1 MLFTFSCHTP
11 KGPLV
16 EVYTHPS
23 IINLHKNCCGTLQRR
38 IEDGCYLSRSISSVE
53 GDVANMLHIQI
64 QKYWRVQQRQHT
76 KSIKDDE
83 EPDAVEEIATCEHSH
98 LKSPGRNQ
106 SDDTAFS
113 MLTLLY
119 DVRLVLPFLQ
129 LIFQHS
135 GNTDI
140 KIFTM
145 KPRRA
150 MAIYQLYVNLLPQ
163 YGHISDTIKIIQLLL
178 DNYSTQMLETI
189 LGGKTIITM
198 QTQYI
203 QKLGIQCFSQPLHWR
218 WLLPTSFYI

>member
-1 MLFTFSCHTP
+1 MDAISAVLYLRSR
-11 KGPLV
+11 
-16 EVYTHPS
+16 E
-23 IINLHKNCCGTLQRR
+23 TLQ
-38 IEDGCYLSRSISSVE
+38 LQHV
-53 GDVANMLHIQI
+53 VHIQI
-64 QKYWRVQQRQHT
+64 QKYRRVQQRQHT

-119 DVRLVLPFLQ
+119 DIRLVLPFLQ

-145 KPRRA
+145 GPWP
-150 MAIYQLYVNLLPQ
+150 Y
-163 YGHISDTIKIIQLLL
+163 ISC
-178 DNYSTQMLETI
+178 M
-189 LGGKTIITM
+189 
-198 QTQYI
+198 
-203 QKLGIQCFSQPLHWR
+203 
-218 WLLPTSFYI
+218 